1 MKKVKGVT
9 QEEKENPG
17 LFQGW
22 LVEAFRK
29 FTNTNLSTSKGQS
42 LLRQHNI
49 SQSTPDLRWK
59 LQKLQLGL
67 QTLMFQLLD
76 IAFEV
81 FNN

>member
-1 MKKVKGVT
+1 MKS
-9 QEEKENPG
+9 
-17 LFQGW
+17 
-22 LVEAFRK
+22 FRK
-29 FTNTNLSTSKGQS
+29 FTNTNPSTSKGQS

-81 FNN
+81 FNNWDQAEEEERESNM